1 MKDVEDE
8 FAAAGA
14 RVIWVLNEN
23 ISFQL
28 ATSQDAQNYYRDTI
42 ASALGVAVGDAET
55 SPDVGAFNDTP
66 IITSG
71 RGFVMVVR
79 RSDMQVTYS
88 VNYSSSSAAALLA
101 EVQAAAP

>member
-1 MKDVEDE
+1 MEDE
-8 FAAAGA
+8 LAAAGA

-28 ATSQDAQNYYRDTI
+28 ASSQDAQNYYRDTI
-42 ASALGVAVGDAET
+42 VSERGVAVGDAET
-55 SPDVGAFNDTP
+55 SPDVGAFNETP

-88 VNYSSSSAAALLA
+88 VNYSSSSANELLA
-101 EVQAAAP
+101 QVQAAVP